1 MHPRTLRT
9 IIILSLLC
17 YWAYGALLMITVAAP
32 FFIIELDPPQ
42 PSPFN
47 AITATVQGD
56 WPDSCIPAYISQQRQ
71 QTFIQILTARPD
83 QTCLEVITPF
93 TLPIPINPLRSG
105 AYTLDFVGAFTQ
117 TVPFTVTGSTLYLPL
132 ISTQQADIPGQDAP
146 AVVIQ
151 EIFYDGQVPQVESDE
166 YALIANLGAT
176 PVNLQ
181 GWRLNAGNPGQD
193 FTLPSFEL
201 QAASTCRVY
210 TNELHP
216 DTCGFSCESG
226 SAIWNNAGDC
236 GYLYNAT
243 GTEVSLFC
251 YGTPLHTESGHQ

>member
-17 YWAYGALLMITVAAP
+17 YWAYVAPQPVTIAGP
-32 FFIIELDPPQ
+32 LFIVELAPPQ
-42 PSPFN
+42 PSPFD

-71 QTFIQILTARPD
+71 QTSLQILTARPA

-93 TLPIPINPLRSG
+93 TLPIFINSLPSG

-132 ISTQQADIPGQDAP
+132 ISTQQVDVPGQGAP
-146 AVVIQ
+146 NVVIQ

-166 YALIANLGAT
+166 YALIANLGSA

-193 FTLPSFEL
+193 FTFSNFTFHPG
-201 QAASTCRVY
+201 ATCRIY

-216 DTCGFSCESG
+216 DTCSFSFESG

-243 GTEVSLFC
+243 SIEVSRFC
-251 YGTPLHTESGHQ
+251 YGTPLLAGSEQ